1 MIHRLNASLQF
12 YHPVFL
18 QAIGLGRID
27 MVWDESTQKSNVA
40 FISIKKCSFPNKLD
54 TQKCIFHHRKALRQ
68 WEEADDLLHCRWHN
82 LNRQRRAGKDQHRLR
97 IF

>member
-1 MIHRLNASLQF
+1 MIHLLNASLQF

-54 TQKCIFHHRKALRQ
+54 TKKCIFYNSIDTKKSDILH
-68 WEEADDLLHCRWHN
+68 LLE
-82 LNRQRRAGKDQHRLR
+82 GG
-97 IF
+97 